1 MKKVLSILL
10 LLGVLSAQSSPFNTF
25 DVVIYP
31 EYYFDG
37 IMVEIGA
44 EVKNESLP
52 LNLEMSVPTNAD
64 SVFYVGGTAASES
77 EVKHLSVLKSKNRAF
92 IQVSVMDSKFRLFVF
107 YPIEKKGISRSG
119 IFYLDVNSDVDDV
132 HLIIQEPLIAE
143 NFSFSEK
150 QAETFK
156 DQHGL
161 DFKRIHLHDF
171 KANTNKAMSFSY
183 ENPSGD
189 ISINALQTMLS
200 ENDKVELPSTQSAK
214 IPPVRHKLPLWQPLV
229 VLGIVSLIVGGMFYT
244 QRKSE
249 LIDTSDFNPESGNG
263 KFCTECGSPIQG
275 NHKFCSNCGGAL

>member
-37 IMVEIGA
+37 IMAEIGG
-44 EVKNESLP
+44 EVKKESLP
-52 LNLEMSVPTNAD
+52 LNLEMSIPTNTD
-64 SVFYVGGTAASES
+64 SVFYVGGTAESES
-77 EVKHLSVLKSKNRAF
+77 EVKHLSVLKSNNRAF
-92 IQVSVMDSKFRLFVF
+92 IQVSVMDSKFRLFIF
-107 YPIEKKGISRSG
+107 YPIDKKGISRSG
-119 IFYLDVNSDVDDV
+119 IFNLDVNSDVDDV

-150 QAETFK
+150 EAETFK

-171 KANTNKAMSFSY
+171 KANTIKAMSFSY

-200 ENDKVELPSTQSAK
+200 KNDKVELPSTQSTK

-229 VLGIVSLIVGGMFYT
+229 VLGIVSLIVAGMFYS

-249 LIDTSDFNPESGNG
+249 LIDDSDSNSVSGNG

-275 NHKFCSNCGGAL
+275 NHKFCSNCGGVL